1 MVRAACAHHQ
11 LGIYTD
17 RKKLAPTNSEEGE
30 LQGVEKG
37 RGRDQGKELEM
48 DVALLSVQRR
58 GPGGVKQG
66 VVR

>member
-1 MVRAACAHHQ
+1 M
-11 LGIYTD
+11 
-17 RKKLAPTNSEEGE
+17 
-30 LQGVEKG
+30 EKG